1 MRKIISPGAKS
12 KQPMKWRENSRIAF
26 WYKIVT
32 QALIQKLVFLTL
44 KSVNLGWNYVIVLWS
59 DANRRHSRIKSRF
72 YCHCHAPCSA
82 SQIWHQTRS
91 LKQFTELINNIA
103 LHYIN
108 LIRPATD
115 LNPVIFFSLFE
126 CGYTLQFSFFAVL
139 EGPVSWLFLS
149 VVISQLYSPIL
160 ICKVG

>member
-12 KQPMKWRENSRIAF
+12 KQPIKWQENSRIAF

-115 LNPVIFFSLFE
+115 LTPVILFHCLNVATHCSFPFSPSQKAPLA
-126 CGYTLQFSFFAVL
+126 GYFYQ
-139 EGPVSWLFLS
+139 
-149 VVISQLYSPIL
+149 
-160 ICKVG
+160 